1 MINVIVTPEANDK
14 AIKFQVKKKLDKAVD
29 YLKINSKHISLDYKP
44 LEGNKKIWRFRV
56 NDHYWGLVIKPVDTI
71 NTLKIYNIIKHP

>member
-29 YLKINSKHISLDYKP
+29 YLKINSKHTSLDYKP